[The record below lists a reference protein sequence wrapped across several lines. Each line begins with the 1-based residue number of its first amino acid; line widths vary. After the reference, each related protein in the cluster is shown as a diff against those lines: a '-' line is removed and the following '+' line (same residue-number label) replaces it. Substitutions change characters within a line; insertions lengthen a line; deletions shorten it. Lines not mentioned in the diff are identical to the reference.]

1 MIVDEVQTG
10 VGATGSFWAHE
21 QWNLT
26 TPPDFMSFSKK
37 MYVSLHLCGR

>member
-10 VGATGSFWAHE
+10 VGATGRFWAHE